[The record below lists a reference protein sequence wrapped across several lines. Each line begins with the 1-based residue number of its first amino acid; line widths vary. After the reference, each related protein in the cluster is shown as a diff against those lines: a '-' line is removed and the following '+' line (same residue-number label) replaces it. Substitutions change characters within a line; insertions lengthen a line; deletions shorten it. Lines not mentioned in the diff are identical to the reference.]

1 MKKYNIIISSILLIL
16 CFSAYFETY
25 SFYYSKSRIFP
36 RIILISLLLVTV
48 IFLFETIKNYK
59 NKEEKIIKYEKRN
72 YKELKILLYVLLG
85 NFLYIISINYIGFY
99 LVTFIFIVFMMFFLG
114 FKKIPKLLLTSSLF
128 LFFLYIFFALTLKV
142 PTPRGI
148 FY

>member
-1 MKKYNIIISSILLIL
+1 VKKNNIIISSILIIL
-16 CFSAYFETY
+16 CFLAYFETY
-25 SFYYSKSRIFP
+25 SFNYSKSRIFP
-36 RIILISLLLVTV
+36 RIILISLLLLTVTF
-48 IFLFETIKNYK
+48 IFETIKNYK
-59 NKEEKIIKYEKRN
+59 NKEEKVVKYKKRN

-99 LVTFIFIVFMMFFLG
+99 LDSYIFIVFTMFFLG
-114 FKKIPKLLLTSSLF
+114 FKKIPKLLLISSLF